1 MDRMELKNVSTE
13 ADDESSVDDRYTEPI
28 DSEKAT
34 INSQFLDEEDAE
46 SQKFLTNGMMKK
58 KKYEEYHE
66 EYHPGHASFG
76 MSVFNLSNAIM
87 GSGILGLS
95 FAMANTG
102 IVLFIILL
110 LGVAILSLY
119 SVHLLLVTAKEGGS
133 LIYEKLGERA
143 FGWPGKVAAFGSI
156 TLQNIGAMSSYLFIV
171 KYELPEVIRAFL
183 GLEESSGEW
192 YLNGNYVVVF
202 VSIGI
207 ILPLS
212 MLKNLGYLGYTSGFS
227 LSCMVFF
234 LGVLIYKKTILPCP
248 LPFFYQHGS
257 NMSVNGSDALGLY
270 TLQNA
275 SALAYISEASVNG
288 PHLDPHAA
296 TYDPAHS
303 PVEFTH
309 QPDDHEDMCTP
320 KYFVFNSQTAYTL
333 PILAFAFVCHP
344 EVLPIYSELKDRSR
358 KKMQTVSNLSILA
371 MLVMYLFS
379 ALFGYLTFYDHVEA
393 ELLHTFTKVYKFDTM
408 LLMVRLAVLTAV
420 TLTVPIVLFPIR
432 SSVTTLCFAE
442 KEFSWIRHFLIAAAI
457 LAFNNLLVIFVP
469 TIRDIFGFIGSSA
482 ATMLI
487 FILPAAFYL
496 RLVKSIPLRSPQKI
510 SAAIFLVFGVFFM
523 FISLTLIA
531 LDWIHNPP
539 GSKGSHGSAS
549 FGMSVFNLGNAI
561 MGSGILGLAYAMA
574 NTGIAMFV
582 ILLLAV
588 AIFSLYSVH
597 LLLKTANEGG
607 SLVYEQLGYKA
618 FGIPGKLAAS
628 CSITMQN
635 FGAMASYLYIVKYEL
650 PIVIK
655 AFLDINDNAWYTN
668 GDYLVLIVTVSII
681 LPLSLLKNL
690 GYLGYTSG
698 FSLLC
703 MVFFVIVVIYKKFQ
717 IPCPLPEDFINIT
730 VNASQPQVN
739 TTEEECCKPKYF
751 VFNSQTV
758 YAVPI
763 LTFAFVCH
771 PAILPMYEE
780 LKDRSRRKM
789 QNVANVSFLGMFI
802 MYLLAALFGY
812 LTFNEAVEP
821 ELLHT
826 YSKVYSFDVV
836 LLIVRFAVLTA
847 VTLTVPVVLF
857 PIRTSVNQLLGAS
870 KDFSWPRH
878 IGITVAL
885 LVCVNILVI
894 FVPTIRDIFGFIG
907 ASAAA
912 MLIFI
917 LPSAFYIRLVE
928 KESMRSVQKIG
939 ALLFLIMGIIVMIS
953 SMTLIILDWIHNAG
967 SSDDHSDGH

>member
-13 ADDESSVDDRYTEPI
+13 ADDESSVDDRFTEPI

-34 INSQFLDEEDAE
+34 INSQFLDEDDAE

-102 IVLFIILL
+102 IILFIILL

-143 FGWPGKVAAFGSI
+143 FGWPGKMAAFGSI

-202 VSIGI
+202 VSVGI

-248 LPFFYQHGS
+248 LPFFYQHEA
-257 NMSVNGSDALGLY
+257 NMSINGSDALGLY

-275 SALAYISEASVNG
+275 SALAYISEAAVNG
-288 PHLDPHAA
+288 PHLDPHA
-296 TYDPAHS
+296 TAHDS
-303 PVEFTH
+303 VHSAVEFTH
-309 QPDDHEDMCTP
+309 HPEDHQDMCTP
-320 KYFVFNSQTAYTL
+320 KYFVFNSQTAYTV

-371 MLVMYLFS
+371 MLVMYLLS

-393 ELLHTFTKVYKFDTM
+393 ELLHTFTKVYKFDTL

-496 RLVKSIPLRSPQKI
+496 RLVKSLPFRSPQKI
-510 SAAIFLVFGVFFM
+510 SAAIFLVVGVFFM
-523 FISLTLIA
+523 IGSLSLIT

-539 GSKGSHGSAS
+539 GSKGAH
-549 FGMSVFNLGNAI
+549 
-561 MGSGILGLAYAMA
+561 
-574 NTGIAMFV
+574 
-582 ILLLAV
+582 
-588 AIFSLYSVH
+588 
-597 LLLKTANEGG
+597 
-607 SLVYEQLGYKA
+607 
-618 FGIPGKLAAS
+618 
-628 CSITMQN
+628 
-635 FGAMASYLYIVKYEL
+635 
-650 PIVIK
+650 
-655 AFLDINDNAWYTN
+655 
-668 GDYLVLIVTVSII
+668 
-681 LPLSLLKNL
+681 
-690 GYLGYTSG
+690 
-698 FSLLC
+698 
-703 MVFFVIVVIYKKFQ
+703 
-717 IPCPLPEDFINIT
+717 
-730 VNASQPQVN
+730 
-739 TTEEECCKPKYF
+739 
-751 VFNSQTV
+751 
-758 YAVPI
+758 
-763 LTFAFVCH
+763 
-771 PAILPMYEE
+771 
-780 LKDRSRRKM
+780 
-789 QNVANVSFLGMFI
+789 
-802 MYLLAALFGY
+802 
-812 LTFNEAVEP
+812 
-821 ELLHT
+821 
-826 YSKVYSFDVV
+826 
-836 LLIVRFAVLTA
+836 
-847 VTLTVPVVLF
+847 
-857 PIRTSVNQLLGAS
+857 
-870 KDFSWPRH
+870 
-878 IGITVAL
+878 
-885 LVCVNILVI
+885 
-894 FVPTIRDIFGFIG
+894 
-907 ASAAA
+907 
-912 MLIFI
+912 
-917 LPSAFYIRLVE
+917 
-928 KESMRSVQKIG
+928 
-939 ALLFLIMGIIVMIS
+939 
-953 SMTLIILDWIHNAG
+953 
-967 SSDDHSDGH
+967 